1 MFSPSFFR
9 ISRINSYSQ
18 CVILLSE
25 VFRKDCSDSLNLQSF
40 YNYAEQNQ
48 KFLFNKRFFEEKI
61 GVPNSKKEIKMPIFQ
76 FQKEKYEK
84 VIVSH
89 GLLHELHHCD
99 GPDSH
104 PWQSAR

>member
-9 ISRINSYSQ
+9 IIRINSYSQ

-40 YNYAEQNQ
+40 YNYAEPNQ

-84 VIVSH
+84 VIS
-89 GLLHELHHCD
+89 
-99 GPDSH
+99 SKMN
-104 PWQSAR
+104 

>member
-9 ISRINSYSQ
+9 IIRINSYSQ

-40 YNYAEQNQ
+40 YNYAEPNQ

-61 GVPNSKKEIKMPIFQ
+61 GVPNSKKEIKIIFILQ
-76 FQKEKYEK
+76 PAYCLKK
-84 VIVSH
+84 
-89 GLLHELHHCD
+89 CD
-99 GPDSH
+99 H
-104 PWQSAR
+104 YRK